1 MSAKWLFGSIEVY
14 VTDQDASREIKRAE
28 LFILDS
34 VDSTYHMFGS
44 GSEKRAIKG
53 MVIGD
58 TNKNSLI
65 TLATGDTAFT
75 LTTPYGDVSN
85 AKINGTPKFS
95 NLKYAGGVI
104 DGVAYSASVT
114 PLYNCE
120 LEVITN

>member
-1 MSAKWLFGSIEVY
+1 MSAKWLFGSVEVF
-14 VTDQDASREIKRAE
+14 VSDEDISREVKRAE

-34 VDSTYHMFGS
+34 TDSTYHYFGS

-58 TNKNSLI
+58 TNRNSLI

-75 LTTPYGDVSN
+75 LTTPWGNVSN

-95 NLKYAGGVI
+95 GVKYAGGVI
-104 DGVAYSASVT
+104 DGVSYSSSAT
-114 PLYNCE
+114 PLYNVE
-120 LEVITN
+120 LEIITN